1 MDMLGNVLEL
11 NDKAS
16 KLTVLFGSAVFVVLL
31 IQNNKKMFT
40 KETQYSLM
48 MIVFLATLYI
58 GYNINNEEM
67 GLNNNINN
75 VNVNNS
81 NNVEI
86 DDESDLESFENSST
100 ISELSNAVSS
110 YEEHFQDPDSG
121 EAEAEAAA
129 AAEAEAAEA
138 EAAEAEAE
146 AAAAEAEA
154 AAAAAEAENA
164 NNSEPDEYNETGI
177 EKDTSSVASSEPDG
191 NEDYQSLSE
200 TDVTPKLPEA
210 CFPKDILNASELL
223 PKDTDSAW
231 AQNVPAGNGELKDQ
245 NFLNAGYHIGVNTV
259 GQSLRNAN
267 RQLRSE
273 PINPQVKVSPW
284 LQSTI
289 EPDVNRR
296 PLEISA

>member
-1 MDMLGNVLEL
+1 
-11 NDKAS
+11 
-16 KLTVLFGSAVFVVLL
+16 
-31 IQNNKKMFT
+31 
-40 KETQYSLM
+40 M

-58 GYNINNEEM
+58 GYNINSEET
-67 GLNNNINN
+67 GLNNTVN
-75 VNVNNS
+75 NVNNS
-81 NNVEI
+81 NNYEVNNEI
-86 DDESDLESFENSST
+86 DTESDLESFENSST

-110 YEEHFQDPDSG
+110 YEEHFQDTGADAEAAAA

-129 AAEAEAAEA
+129 AA
-138 EAAEAEAE
+138 AE

-154 AAAAAEAENA
+154 AAAAVEAEAEAEAANNTYEYNA
-164 NNSEPDEYNETGI
+164 NEL

-191 NEDYQSLSE
+191 DEDYKTLSDE
-200 TDVTPKLPEA
+200 DVTPKLPEA

-231 AQNVPAGNGELKDQ
+231 AQNVPSGNGELKDQ

>member
-58 GYNINNEEM
+58 GYNINSEET
-67 GLNNNINN
+67 GLNN
-75 VNVNNS
+75 NVNNS
-81 NNVEI
+81 NNYEVNNEL
-86 DDESDLESFENSST
+86 DTDSDLESFENSST

-110 YEEHFQDPDSG
+110 YEEHFQDTG
-121 EAEAEAAA
+121 ANAEAAEAEAAA
-129 AAEAEAAEA
+129 AA
-138 EAAEAEAE
+138 

-154 AAAAAEAENA
+154 AAAAEVEAVETEAEAEAANNTYEYNA
-164 NNSEPDEYNETGI
+164 NEL

-191 NEDYQSLSE
+191 DEDYKSLSAE
-200 TDVTPKLPEA
+200 DVTPKLPEA

-231 AQNVPAGNGELKDQ
+231 AQNVPSGNGELKDQ